1 MTTPA
6 DLIQKYVSVRDHI
19 AAENK
24 RFSEYMAPY
33 NKELEDIGNKLL
45 EMLNEQ
51 KCENFKT
58 EFGTAYKSTIM
69 NTKVA
74 DRDKLVDFSLDNW
87 DAIGN
92 ELLLIN
98 VQKDAVRQH
107 MEGNNGHPPP
117 GVEVGFFTRVNIRK
131 S

>member
-6 DLIQKYVSVRDHI
+6 DLIQKYVFVRDHI

-24 RFSEYMAPY
+24 RFGEYMAPY